1 MSTQKQNIVLV
12 TIDSLRADHCSF
24 TGYERETTPTLDQ
37 LAEEGITFANAISPG
52 PATPQSTPAM
62 FTGNYPESG
71 GPSIDG
77 SASGRRERIR
87 AHMQNHR
94 TTAER
99 LKEMGYRTAAFTP
112 NPWTSRYFS
121 FDQGFDHFEDFMGED
136 RSSSIWEKM
145 LEGSGSTP
153 LTALRLVAS
162 WIQRANTFKPW
173 ESFID
178 EVQSWI
184 ENGSEPY
191 FVWVFLLDVHFPYLT
206 GRGHRTQSR
215 WRTYEANL
223 RLYLEN
229 QDTPYSDRVHEQL
242 VTAYDDSLRYT
253 DDFLAEIVEQVDQAN
268 TSLVVTGDHGEAF
281 GEHGTYG
288 HHDELYREN
297 IHVPLVVSGG
307 PSADVESPISVR
319 SLPQMLTRTATKDW
333 EAVTN
338 MGGKISGSRT
348 EDSEV
353 AAIWGDSWEYIQDG
367 PSSEFYYVSKDE
379 SQLVED
385 AMLNAAG
392 EKRLDKWRSELEYSS
407 RLSEVA
413 REVTSEN
420 GEKFGGSPE

>member
-1 MSTQKQNIVLV
+1 
-12 TIDSLRADHCSF
+12 
-24 TGYERETTPTLDQ
+24 
-37 LAEEGITFANAISPG
+37 
-52 PATPQSTPAM
+52 
-62 FTGNYPESG
+62 
-71 GPSIDG
+71 
-77 SASGRRERIR
+77 
-87 AHMQNHR
+87 
-94 TTAER
+94 
-99 LKEMGYRTAAFTP
+99 
-112 NPWTSRYFS
+112 
-121 FDQGFDHFEDFMGED
+121 
-136 RSSSIWEKM
+136 
-145 LEGSGSTP
+145 
-153 LTALRLVAS
+153 
-162 WIQRANTFKPW
+162 
-173 ESFID
+173 
-178 EVQSWI
+178 
-184 ENGSEPY
+184 
-191 FVWVFLLDVHFPYLT
+191 VFLLDVHFPYLT